1 MEIFEDFF
9 DEADALTQVSTE
21 TSKSL
26 STLVRQ
32 LRKVEDQIE
41 DAENHV
47 KMLKAEKHKLS
58 IDTIPALMDEMG
70 MERLDVDGV
79 VVNRKMIVHASIPVA
94 RREEAYAWLR
104 ENKCDDIIKN
114 VISCSFGK
122 GQDNLAGDVIGLL
135 ETKGFHPEQKTSIH
149 PSTLKAFVKERI
161 TDGKQIDLDMF
172 GAFIANAAEIRRK

>member
-1 MEIFEDFF
+1 MELFEDFF
-9 DEADALTQVSTE
+9 DEADALTKVSTE
-21 TSKSL
+21 TSKDL
-26 STLVRQ
+26 SNLVRQ
-32 LRKVEDQIE
+32 LRKVEDEIE
-41 DAENHV
+41 DVEHHL
-47 KMLKAEKHKLS
+47 KTLKAEKHKLS

-149 PSTLKAFVKERI
+149 PSTLKAFVKEQFTSGNDI
-161 TDGKQIDLDMF
+161 PTEPF
-172 GAFIANAAEIRRK
+172 GIYIGTKAIIKKD

>member
-9 DEADALTQVSTE
+9 DEADALTKVSTE
-21 TSKSL
+21 TSKDL
-26 STLVRQ
+26 SNLVRQ

-79 VVNRKMIVHASIPVA
+79 VVNRKMIVHASIPLA

-122 GQDNLAGDVIGLL
+122 GQDNLAGNAIGMLR
-135 ETKGFHPEQKTSIH
+135 EQGFDPEQKTSVH
-149 PSTLKAFVKERI
+149 PSTLKAFVKERV
-161 TDGKQIDLDMF
+161 TDGKPIDLDMF